1 MSAVSNPSHPAASTS
16 WRVEPIGPL
25 VGDVTV
31 RGSKNAVTKHMV
43 AALLGDT
50 PSTILNCPEIGDIE
64 ITAGMLRAL
73 GCDVEVDGS
82 AVRVAPA
89 ALSSGHVPLSYGG
102 LNRIPILL
110 VGPLLH
116 RTGEVLVPLVGGDRI
131 GSRPVDFHVS
141 SLEAMGAEVT
151 MTSEG
156 LHARGSRLHG
166 ARIRLPFPSVG
177 ATETV
182 LLTAVMAKGRT
193 LLENA
198 AVEPE
203 VIELALFL
211 QRMGARIEL
220 RPDRRFVVEGVDR
233 LQGAEHFLA
242 GDRIEAFSYLVAG
255 LVTGGRVRVRGCVQ
269 GRLVTAISTLQRMG
283 ARFEITDEW
292 VAAEAGRLGHAVVQ
306 TDTHPGFMTDWQSPL
321 AVLFTQC
328 EGMSVLHETV
338 YEGRF
343 PYVAA
348 LQEMGA
354 EIELFDVCL
363 GGRDCRFNEASAV
376 HSAVVRGPTPLHGSE
391 IVVPDIRGGFAYVI
405 AAAAA
410 QGSSLIH
417 DVHHLERGYH
427 RPMEAFSELGLK
439 IERLAGP
446 SPGG

>member
-1 MSAVSNPSHPAASTS
+1 MSQASTTSVGPTS

-25 VGDVTV
+25 VGDVIV

-43 AALLGDT
+43 AALLAET
-50 PSTILNCPEIGDIE
+50 PSTVRNCPEIGDIE

-73 GCDVEVDGS
+73 GCEVVVEGSDVHVVPG
-82 AVRVAPA
+82 
-89 ALSSGHVPLSYGG
+89 ALSSGQVPLSYGG

-116 RTGEVLVPLVGGDRI
+116 RMGEVFVPLVGGDRI
-131 GSRPVDFHVS
+131 GPRPIDFHVS

-156 LHARGSRLHG
+156 LHAKATNLHG
-166 ARIRLPFPSVG
+166 ARLRLPFPSVG

-182 LLTAVMAKGRT
+182 LLTAVLAHGRT

-220 RPDRRFVVEGVDR
+220 RPDRRFVIEGVNS
-233 LQGAEHFLA
+233 LQGAQHRLA

-255 LVTGGRVRVRGCVQ
+255 LVTGGQVRVHGCVQ
-269 GRLVTAISTLQRMG
+269 GRLVTAISTLQRIG
-283 ARFEITDEW
+283 AHFEITDDW
-292 VAAEAGRLGHAVVQ
+292 VSAKAGRLSHAVVQ

-348 LQEMGA
+348 LKEMGA
-354 EIELFDVCL
+354 EIELFDACL
-363 GGRDCRFNEASAV
+363 GGRDCRFNESSAV
-376 HSAVVRGPTPLHGSE
+376 HSAVVRGPTPLHGNE

-410 QGSSLIH
+410 QGSSVIH

-427 RPMEAFSELGLK
+427 RPMEAFRDLGLK
-439 IERLAGP
+439 IERLSGK
-446 SPGG
+446 

>member
-1 MSAVSNPSHPAASTS
+1 MSYMPSPPASVAPTS
-16 WRVEPIGPL
+16 WRVEPVGPL

-64 ITAGMLRAL
+64 ITAAMLKAL
-73 GCDVEVDGS
+73 GCEVEVDCS
-82 AVRVAPA
+82 SVKIA
-89 ALSSGHVPLSYGG
+89 AGTLSTGQVPFSYGG

-116 RTGEVLVPLVGGDRI
+116 RMGEVMVPLVGGDRI
-131 GSRPVDFHVS
+131 GPRPIDFHVS

-156 LHARGSRLHG
+156 LHAKASQLHG

-177 ATETV
+177 ATETI
-182 LLTAVMAKGRT
+182 LLTAVLAKGRT

-220 RPDRRFVVEGVDR
+220 RPDRRFVIEGVER
-233 LQGAEHFLA
+233 LQGAQHFLA

-255 LVTGGRVRVRGCVQ
+255 LVTGGRVRVHGCVQ
-269 GRLVTAISTLQRMG
+269 GRLVTAISTLQRIG
-283 ARFEITDEW
+283 ARFEITDDW
-292 VAAEAGRLGHAVVQ
+292 ISAEADTLSHAVVQ

-348 LQEMGA
+348 LNEMGA
-354 EIELFDVCL
+354 EIELFDACL
-363 GGRDCRFNEASAV
+363 GGRDCRFNETSAV
-376 HSAVVRGPTPLHGSE
+376 HSALIRGATPLRGSE

-410 QGSSLIH
+410 QGSSVIH

-427 RPMEAFSELGLK
+427 RPMEAFSDLGLK
-439 IERLAGP
+439 IENMSQATTKR
-446 SPGG
+446 